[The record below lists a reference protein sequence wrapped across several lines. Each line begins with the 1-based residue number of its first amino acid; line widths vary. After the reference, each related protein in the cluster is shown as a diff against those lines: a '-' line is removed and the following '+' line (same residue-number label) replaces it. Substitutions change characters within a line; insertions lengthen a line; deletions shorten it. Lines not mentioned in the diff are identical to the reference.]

1 MSRPLLNRRLDGLGT
16 TIFAEMSARAVAT
29 GSVNLGQGFPDTD
42 GPAEIAQAAAT
53 AILEGRGNQYPPG
66 PGIPEL
72 RQAIAAHDERFYRL
86 RYDPDGEVLVTAG
99 ATEAIAAAML
109 ALVEPGDE
117 VIAFEPYYDSYA
129 ANIAMAGGVRVPVTL
144 RPPDFRP
151 DLDEL
156 AKAVTTRTRLI
167 LLNTPHNPTGSVFT
181 RDELAAIAS
190 LAVER
195 DLLVVSDEVYEH
207 LVFDGE
213 HVPIAGFPGMRERTV
228 LVSSAGKTF
237 SFTGWKIGWV
247 KAAPELVTAVKTAKQ
262 FLTYVSGGPF
272 QYAVAE
278 ALALPGE
285 YYARLRDDLRAQ
297 RDLLLPGLRDIGFV
311 VYKPQGTYFVTAD
324 IRGLGEQDGV
334 EFCRTLPDR
343 VGVVAIPSAVFYDHK
358 ELARSHVRFAFCKRP
373 EVLTEALA
381 RLSRLASG

>member
-1 MSRPLLNRRLDGLGT
+1 M
-16 TIFAEMSARAVAT
+16 
-29 GSVNLGQGFPDTD
+29 
-42 GPAEIAQAAAT
+42 
-53 AILEGRGNQYPPG
+53 
-66 PGIPEL
+66 
-72 RQAIAAHDERFYRL
+72 
-86 RYDPDGEVLVTAG
+86 LVTAG

-151 DLDEL
+151 DPDEL
-156 AKAVTTRTRLI
+156 AQAVTERTRLI

-181 RDELAAIAS
+181 RDELAAIAN

-213 HVPIAGFPGMRERTV
+213 HLPIAGFPGMRERTV
-228 LVSSAGKTF
+228 SVSSAGKTF

-247 KAAPELVTAVKTAKQ
+247 KAAPELVTAVRTAKQ

-278 ALALPGE
+278 ALGLPDE

-297 RDLLLPGLRDIGFV
+297 RDGFLPGLRDIGFE
-311 VYKPQGTYFVTAD
+311 VYEPQGTYFVTTD
-324 IRGLGEQDGV
+324 IRSLGEQDGV

-343 VGVVAIPSAVFYDHK
+343 VGRGRHPLRRLLRPQGTGPQPRPLRLLQAPRSARRGASAPVP
-358 ELARSHVRFAFCKRP
+358 AG
-373 EVLTEALA
+373 
-381 RLSRLASG
+381 SRLTQRLLITEKAVSKHAAGIFGKLDLAPPDDDNRRVLAVLAYLGS